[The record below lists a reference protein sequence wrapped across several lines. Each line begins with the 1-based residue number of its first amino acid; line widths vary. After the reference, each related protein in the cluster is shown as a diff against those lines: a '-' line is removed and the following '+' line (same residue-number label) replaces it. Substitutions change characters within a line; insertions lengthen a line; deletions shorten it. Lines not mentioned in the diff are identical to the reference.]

1 MQPGFFDLDERYA
14 KLDEFGD
21 PLARLDE
28 LLDWEA
34 FRSELARVHD
44 KPRKSA
50 AGRKPFDVVLMF
62 KLVVIQ
68 HLYGLSDEQVEY
80 QVRDRFSFARFAG
93 LSPADR
99 VPDART
105 LWLFRERLQAIGGA
119 DRLFATLMEQIE
131 AAGYHARRGQIVDA
145 AVVAAPRQR
154 NTREENAQIRA
165 GSEPEEWAEQSR
177 AKRRQKDTQA
187 RWTRKHGQKH
197 YGYKNHVSVDRAY
210 KLVRRYDAGD
220 AATHDSQHFLAV
232 LDKRNTGAEVWG
244 DGAYRSK
251 EREAE
256 LQERGF
262 VSRLHHRGHKH
273 RELSAREKRE
283 NRRRSR
289 VRARVEHVFAD
300 QVNTGGRRV
309 RTIGLARARLAIGM
323 ANLVYN
329 LRRWAWLAANVAPRR
344 RRPLPG

>member
-28 LLDWEA
+28 LVDWEA

-44 KPRKSA
+44 KPRRSA

-62 KLVVIQ
+62 KLLVIQ

-80 QVRDRFSFARFAG
+80 QVRDRFTFARFAG
-93 LSPADR
+93 LASSDR

-131 AAGYHARRGQIVDA
+131 AAGYQARQGQIVDA

-154 NTREENAQIRA
+154 NTRSENGQIRA
-165 GSEPEEWAEQSR
+165 GSEPGEWADAPA

-187 RWTRKHGQKH
+187 RWTFKHGQKH

-210 KLVRRYDAGD
+210 KLVRGFAATD
-220 AATHDSQHFLAV
+220 AATHDSQRFLAV
-232 LDKRNTGAEVWG
+232 LDETNTDPGVWG

-256 LQERGF
+256 LARRGF
-262 VSRLHHRGHKH
+262 VSALHRRGHKH
-273 RELSAREKRE
+273 QALSPEQQRE

-300 QVNTGGRRV
+300 QVHTGGRRV
-309 RTIGLARARLAIGM
+309 RTIGLSRARVAIGM

-329 LRRWAWLAANVAPRR
+329 LRRWAWLAANVAPGP
-344 RRPLPG
+344 RPMPG

>member
-28 LLDWEA
+28 LVDWEA
-34 FRSELARVHD
+34 FRGELARVHD

-62 KLVVIQ
+62 KLLVIQ

-80 QVRDRFSFARFAG
+80 QVRDRFSFARFVG
-93 LSPADR
+93 LSSADR

-119 DRLFATLMEQIE
+119 DALFEALMRQIE
-131 AAGYHARRGQIVDA
+131 AAGYQARQGQIVDA
-145 AVVAAPRQR
+145 AIVAAPRQR
-154 NTREENAQIRA
+154 NTREENKQIRA
-165 GSEPEEWAEQSR
+165 GSEPEGWSEQPR

-187 RWTRKHGQKH
+187 RWTFKHGQRH

-210 KLVRRYDAGD
+210 KLVRRFEASD
-220 AATHDSQHFLAV
+220 AATHDSQRFSAL
-232 LDKRNTGAEVWG
+232 LDDTNSDPEVWG
-244 DGAYRSK
+244 DAAYRSK

-256 LQERGF
+256 LVHRGL
-262 VSRLHHRGHKH
+262 VSRLHHKGHKH
-273 RELSAREKRE
+273 RAVTEQEQRD

-300 QVNTGGRRV
+300 QLNTGGRRV
-309 RTIGLARARLAIGM
+309 RTIGLARARVAIGM

-329 LRRWAWLAANVAPRR
+329 LRRWAWLAANVAPMERAQ
-344 RRPLPG
+344 PG

>member
-1 MQPGFFDLDERYA
+1 MQPGFFDLEERYA

-21 PLARLDE
+21 PLARLDG
-28 LLDWEA
+28 LVDWEG
-34 FRSELARVHD
+34 FRGELARVHD

-62 KLVVIQ
+62 KLLVLQ
-68 HLYGLSDEQVEY
+68 HLYGLADEQVEY
-80 QVRDRFSFARFAG
+80 QVRDRYSFARFAG
-93 LSPADR
+93 LTPADR

-105 LWLFRERLQAIGGA
+105 LWLFRERLQEIGGA
-119 DRLFATLMEQIE
+119 DELFATLMRQIE
-131 AAGYHARRGQIVDA
+131 SAGYQARQGQIVDA
-145 AVVAAPRQR
+145 AIVAAPRQR
-154 NTREENAQIRA
+154 NRRSENDQIRE
-165 GSEPEEWAEQSR
+165 GNEPEGWAEQAA

-197 YGYKNHVSVDRAY
+197 YGYKNHISVDQAY
-210 KLVRRYDAGD
+210 RLVRRYDVSD
-220 AATHDSQHFLAV
+220 AATHDSQHFEAL
-232 LDKRNTGAEVWG
+232 LDETNPDPEVWG
-244 DGAYRSK
+244 DAAYRSK

-256 LQERGF
+256 LVRRGF
-262 VSRLHHRGHKH
+262 VSQLHHKGHKH
-273 RELSAREKRE
+273 RAMSEEEQCE

-309 RTIGLARARLAIGM
+309 RTIGLARARVAIGM

-329 LRRWAWLAANVAPRR
+329 LRRWAWLAANVAPMEQAQ
-344 RRPLPG
+344 PG